1 MFPSLIT
8 QDIQDALQEFIITGY
23 ETETPHFQ
31 GKFEALVKTRADGQ
45 SFIKGPYVSIGLPFH
60 KEPDANRGFF
70 QNFETEHSPFAHQTL
85 AWRRLTGPNAKP
97 TLVATGTGS
106 GKTECFLYPLLD
118 HVMMDRRPGIKAV
131 IIYPM
136 NALATDQAKRFA
148 EVIHDTP
155 EMRTRGIT
163 VGLFVGGHEAGGQK
177 VMTREQI
184 ITCKESMRKNP
195 PDILLTNYKMLDYLL
210 IRPKDY
216 TLWRYNVV
224 HTDLLRYLVV
234 DELHTFDGA
243 QGSDLAMLIRR
254 LKAFLQIDTQ
264 QLIPIGT
271 SATIGSKES
280 EGKLIEFISEIFDAP
295 FDSESIIGETRVSP
309 AEFQRPLEYFSLSY
323 DFDPQWLDPKK
334 FTHEY
339 DYLKHQAWL
348 LFGKADEGGFDLENN
363 LESRVLLGEKLKS
376 HALFLKLLQD
386 TEHATH
392 FSQLL
397 PESKQLPPHLR
408 EYSQQIIISLL
419 ALTAH
424 ARGGDYPNQPFVS
437 LRFQV
442 WIRELRRIVSSVDPD
457 PQKVTLYYSDDLK
470 QNEEF
475 ITLPVLQC
483 SECHAT
489 AWLSAATNHDH
500 SSGEIEQ
507 NLKQLYTA
515 FFSNDANYK
524 ILIPLTKDSPLPK
537 AGNGTQ
543 KQLCATCGYLSTE
556 TKQHCQQCGSDQLVS
571 VFESRSII
579 QKEHHG
585 IKENHQ
591 ESACAICGADN
602 SLIIFGS
609 RAASLAS
616 IAINQLFANRWNEDK
631 KLIVFSDSVQD
642 AAHRAGFYSARTW
655 KMNIRMALAQYAT
668 KHQTNPYLT
677 TLNNWSYDL
686 VKDKNWSDEK
696 FICEFIAP
704 TMMSNVTYLRLTQG
718 EKVDPESLKWLVEDI
733 HKRLAWEAFQEVG
746 ITSQIGRSLERTGT
760 AAISWDP
767 ILIKEAVPLLKSQ
780 CYNHLG
786 YELDDTS
793 AEIILWGITLHM
805 KQRGA
810 IFYAL
815 LDKFVETGGD
825 FYYLNR
831 ISYLPN
837 FGIHSPLPRFPAE
850 DRCRMLDPVLSSS
863 KKSWYL
869 QWLIL
874 HSNVGLLSD
883 QNFYKNFFYYVMD
896 CLTKTG
902 LILERYTNK
911 NIRVWGL
918 NPNKITI
925 TSNLVRMKSGHE
937 YFYLPRIWLD
947 SLNGFPSLKLSQYQ
961 SETEHY
967 HSHWELADN
976 EENFYRTFFLEGDIE
991 RVIGHEHTGLLSRE
1005 DRERVEIQFKA
1016 TGEQRQPWYE
1026 NLLSATPT
1034 LEMGIDIGDLSS
1046 VILASV
1052 PPTQASYLQ
1061 RIGRAGR
1068 STGNSVTLTVAN
1080 GHPHDLYFFAS
1091 PEEMMRGDVDPPA
1104 IFLQATMVLKRQLLA
1119 YCFDSWN
1126 RHNKGEH
1133 LIPLTMQPVINT
1145 VKEGVGARFPFTL
1158 INFIQ
1163 KNRPALWQGFSQ
1175 LLPYDIN
1182 HKAKQFLKQLFINED
1197 EQENQ
1202 IEWILINRIK
1212 ELQQELARLDEQ
1224 KKRLEIELKRVEKY
1238 PEDDI
1243 KTNTLAE
1250 LQKERDGIFRLRQS
1264 ILQKETLN
1272 FLTDEGLLPNYAF
1285 PEEGTTLKSVIY
1297 WAKNSGKKSNATE
1310 PSNSKSNF
1318 DSKTYEY
1325 TRPAHSA
1332 ISELAPMN
1340 SFYASTY
1347 KVKISR
1353 IETAKGKA
1361 IDRIRICPNCSY
1373 NEKNSGNNI
1382 QPTCPR
1388 CGDAGWRDKGQEFNV
1403 LRLTQVYANT
1413 SLSEAILND
1422 EKDSRE
1428 PLFYNKQML
1437 VDLYDSPHEDDIA
1450 YTFEDDSKPF
1460 GFQFVRKARFLEI
1473 NFGEST
1479 GRFDMIIKVAGQEL
1493 ERPGFK
1499 ICSECGTVQVAQKN
1513 KKGPQHQLYCKY
1525 HPNSQ
1530 YSRKSNLLEKTKDGI
1545 IDCLYLYREYE
1556 SEAISIKMPHFPL
1569 LTLKEQMDSF
1579 VAATQLGLKKR
1590 FGGKVDHLQILV
1602 TDEPIPNSDLRE
1614 YYLVIYDTVPGGT
1627 GYLHDLMANPNN
1639 LLEIYET
1646 AQTVMA
1652 QCSCQKAEPIL
1663 DGCYRCLYAYRN
1675 SYGMET
1681 TSRKVALNMI
1691 HQILDGDVKLK
1702 VIDHLKNIPSTIWAD
1717 SPLEEQFPEAL
1728 KRACGKALNDRELP
1742 AQQQVITFTL
1752 DLIEGKK
1759 AYHIQ
1764 FAGHK
1769 YFMKMHV
1776 NLTHAGGIPYACE
1789 PDFVLY
1795 PVDNPHMRPIAIFLD
1810 GFKYHYNIVH
1820 EDLLKRMGLILSG
1833 QYWVISLS
1841 WHDINPAFASNE
1853 YLTLSPFRE
1862 HRHDI
1867 TPIITQ
1873 IKAYLPDCVTIL
1885 NYSSLELLIYLMLQ
1899 GNNDDFKTISTIQA
1913 LSMLFPPEQKTLTQN
1928 QQLWQE
1934 VTQNFPE
1941 AYQHHT
1947 MEIEPEFIRQLI
1959 WNDAG
1964 NELML
1969 LIACNK
1975 EFIRK
1980 SLNIKKSNN
1989 EEITQEEH
1997 AIDHMKV
2004 GLQITTTDMPNEST
2018 RLIWGKLWQCFNW
2031 LQFTANFYAGDRIR
2045 TDNGEYS
2052 QLSWNPR
2059 NAIPIDTEWENI
2071 LQEAIS
2077 EIHPFIHLL
2086 AHENG
2091 SKPEVGYEITNT
2103 KGSVIAEAELAWT
2116 EAEIY
2121 IVLEQEDFDIL
2132 TMDPKRQVFLYDD
2145 EYIEDIF
2152 DQIKDKI

>member
-216 TLWRYNVV
+216 TLWRYNVA

-457 PQKVTLYYSDDLK
+457 PQKVMLYYSDDLK

-475 ITLPVLQC
+475 IRLPVLQC
-483 SECHAT
+483 SECRAT
-489 AWLSAATNHDH
+489 SWLSATTDHDH
-500 SSGEIEQ
+500 SNGEIER
-507 NLKQLYTA
+507 NLQKIYAA
-515 FFSNDANYK
+515 FFNRSTDYK
-524 ILIPLTKDSPLPK
+524 ILIPLTEEMPIPGVG
-537 AGNGTQ
+537 AGIQ
-543 KQLCATCGYLSTE
+543 KNLCATCGYLSTE
-556 TKQHCQQCGSDQLVS
+556 IKPHCQQCGSDQLIS
-571 VFESRSII
+571 VFESQSII
-579 QKEHHG
+579 QKEYASY
-585 IKENHQ
+585 KKNEQ
-591 ESACAICGADN
+591 EATCAFCGSNN

-616 IAINQLFANRWNEDK
+616 IAINQLFANHWNEDK

-655 KMNIRMALAQYAT
+655 KMNIRIALAQYIT
-668 KHQTNPYLT
+668 QHQTLPYTVALER
-677 TLNNWSYDL
+677 WSYDL
-686 VKDKNWSDEK
+686 IAQKNWSLEK

-704 TMMSNVTYLRLTQG
+704 SMMDNVTYLHLTQG
-718 EKVDPESLKWLVEDI
+718 EKIDEKYLNTLAKLI
-733 HKRLAWEAFQEVG
+733 HKRLAWEALQEFG
-746 ITSQIGRSLERTGT
+746 LLSQIGRSLERTGIAT
-760 AAISWDP
+760 ISWDP
-767 ILIKEAVPLLKSQ
+767 QLITEAIPILQEKS
-780 CYNHLG
+780 YNHLG
-786 YELDDTS
+786 TKLTLDECK
-793 AEIILWGITLHM
+793 AILWGIAIQM

-810 IFYAL
+810 IFYPL
-815 LDKFVETGGD
+815 LNHFVETGGD
-825 FYYLNR
+825 FYYL
-831 ISYLPN
+831 SKKPYLPN
-837 FGIHSPLPRFPAE
+837 FGHQSPLPRFPAE
-850 DRCRMLDPVLSSS
+850 KSERMLDPVWLSH
-863 KKSWYL
+863 KTSWYI
-869 QWLIL
+869 QWLKL
-874 HSNVGLLSD
+874 QTQPEGLID
-883 QNFYKNFFYYVMD
+883 QNFYKNLFYYTMESLAD
-896 CLTKTG
+896 TG
-902 LILERYTNK
+902 LVIRKFTNK
-911 NIRVWGL
+911 NTQVWGL
-918 NPNKITI
+918 NPEQLSITAQLI
-925 TSNLVRMKSGHE
+925 RISDGPE
-937 YFYLPRIWLD
+937 YLYIPQCWQESVLHL
-947 SLNGFPSLKLSQYQ
+947 PSLTLQHYSSNQSIDQYRWQ
-961 SETEHY
+961 
-967 HSHWELADN
+967 LASD
-976 EENFYRTFFLEGDIE
+976 EMNFYRRFFLEADIE
-991 RVIGHEHTGLLSRE
+991 RVISHEHTGLLARK

-1016 TGEQRQPWYE
+1016 KGQDRQPWYE

-1068 STGNSVTLTVAN
+1068 ATGNSVTLTIAN

-1126 RHNKGEH
+1126 RDKRGEH
-1133 LIPLTMQPVINT
+1133 KIPSVMQPVINA
-1145 VKEGVGARFPFTL
+1145 VKEGSTARFPFTL
-1158 INFIQ
+1158 IEYIQ
-1163 KNRPALWQGFSQ
+1163 KNRATLWQGFSQ
-1175 LLPYDIN
+1175 LLPVEMAD
-1182 HKAKQFLKQLFINED
+1182 KARIFLKQLFINED
-1197 EQENQ
+1197 RPENQ
-1202 IEWILINRIK
+1202 IEWVLINRIK
-1212 ELQQELARLDEQ
+1212 ELQQEIDRLDEQ
-1224 KKRLEIELKRVEKY
+1224 RKRLDAELKRVKGYPDDDDKNRTLMELDQEK
-1238 PEDDI
+1238 EGVAHL
-1243 KTNTLAE
+1243 K
-1250 LQKERDGIFRLRQS
+1250 QS

-1297 WAKNSGKKSNATE
+1297 WKKSDE
-1310 PSNSKSNF
+1310 EKSHTNKGDAKTQY
-1318 DSKTYEY
+1318 DSRTYEY

-1332 ISELAPMN
+1332 ISELAPKN

-1347 KVKISR
+1347 KVQIDR
-1353 IETAKGKA
+1353 IETAKGKG
-1361 IDRIRICPNCSY
+1361 IDQIRICPNCSY
-1373 NEKNSGNNI
+1373 HEKNSH
-1382 QPTCPR
+1382 QELQSACPR
-1388 CGDAGWRDKGQEFNV
+1388 CGDTGWRDNGQEFNI

-1413 SLSEAILND
+1413 SLSKAILND
-1422 EKDSRE
+1422 EKDTRE

-1437 VDLYDSPHEDDIA
+1437 VDLYASPHEDDIA
-1450 YTFEDDSKPF
+1450 YTFADESKPF

-1473 NFGEST
+1473 NFGEAT
-1479 GRFDMIIKVAGQEL
+1479 GALDRVIKVAGQEF

-1499 ICSECGTVQVAQKN
+1499 VCKECGTVQTAHG
-1513 KKGPQHQLYCKY
+1513 KKKSPQHQLYCKY
-1525 HPNSQ
+1525 HSNSK
-1530 YSRKSNLLEKTKDGI
+1530 YNRNNALLEKKEDGI

-1569 LTLKEQMDSF
+1569 LTLKEQTDSF
-1579 VAATQLGLKKR
+1579 IAATQLGLKKR
-1590 FGGKVDHLQILV
+1590 FGGKVDHLQILM
-1602 TDEPIPNSDLRE
+1602 TDEPIPNSELRE

-1627 GYLHDLMANPNN
+1627 GYLHDMMANPEN
-1639 LLEIYET
+1639 LLEIYRV
-1646 AQTVMA
+1646 AQSVMA
-1652 QCSCQKAEPIL
+1652 HCSCQKAEPIL

-1691 HQILDGDVKLK
+1691 HQILDGDITLRK
-1702 VIDHLKNIPSTIWAD
+1702 IDHLKDIPSTVWGD
-1717 SPLEEQFPEAL
+1717 SLLETQFPEVL
-1728 KRACGKALNDRELP
+1728 KRTCGKVLNKSKLP
-1742 AQQQVITFTL
+1742 AHQQIVTFTL
-1752 DLIEGKK
+1752 DLIGGKK

-1764 FAGHK
+1764 FAGRK
-1769 YFMKMHV
+1769 YLMKMHV
-1776 NLTHAGGIPYACE
+1776 SLSRADGIAYACE
-1789 PDFVLY
+1789 PDFVIY
-1795 PVDNPHMRPIAIFLD
+1795 PVDNPYMRPIAIFLD

-1833 QYWVISLS
+1833 QYWVMSLS

-1853 YLTLSPFRE
+1853 HLTLNPFRE
-1862 HRHDI
+1862 HRRDI
-1867 TPIITQ
+1867 TPIIAQ
-1873 IKAYLPDCVTIL
+1873 IKAYLPDCATIL

-1980 SLNIKKSNN
+1980 SLNIKRSNN

-1997 AIDHMKV
+1997 AIDHMKIS
-2004 GLQITTTDMPNEST
+2004 LQITTTDIPNEST

-2086 AHENG
+2086 AHENR